1 MKLPPGKI
9 PINLLTE
16 VVFKNLGAKRK
27 EVVLGPTAGFDG
39 SVLDVGNKSLIVSMD
54 PITGAVERIGW
65 SAVNVN
71 ANDIATFGVE
81 PIFLV
86 SCIMLP
92 EGAERSTVETITR
105 QMDAAAKDLGIAIVG
120 GHCES
125 TPGLTNPIVV
135 GCIMGLTD
143 RGNYITAGGAKP
155 GDKLILTKS
164 AGIEGTAILASDREQ
179 QLAKILG
186 TEMLDNA
193 KKFYSQIS
201 IVKDALTAFKTGGV
215 HAMHDPTEGGIL
227 GGVHEMADASNIGV
241 RVYQDKIMIEPE
253 TAKICRY
260 FEIDP
265 LQLIGSGALL
275 IAAEPKKTNEIVESL
290 HNNRIYAAEIGEF
303 GGTPNKRLLMQKDQS
318 AQELPRP
325 SSDMLWVALKK

>member
-155 GDKLILTKS
+155 GDRLILTKS

-227 GGVHEMADASNIGV
+227 GGIHEMADASNIGV
-241 RVYQDKIMIEPE
+241 RVYQDKIMVEPE

-290 HNNRIYAAEIGEF
+290 NNNRIYAAEIGEF
-303 GGTPNKRLLMQKDQS
+303 GGTPNKRLLIKRDQT

-325 SSDMLWVALKK
+325 TSDMLWVALKK

>member
-155 GDKLILTKS
+155 GDRLILTKS

-290 HNNRIYAAEIGEF
+290 NNNRIYAAEIGEF
-303 GGTPNKRLLMQKDQS
+303 GGTPNKRLLIKRDQT

-325 SSDMLWVALKK
+325 TSDMLWVALKK